1 MKVNLGRLWAS
12 REVLHKVTTMKFK
25 ARTSYRL
32 MKMIDQVNNE
42 LEPFGKARQE
52 LFLKYG
58 DQDGD
63 RVTIKKENT
72 EAFMD
77 ELKELEAQEVE
88 LKFSVSL
95 EEIEEAELTPADLYA
110 IDFLFA
116 DANIPAPVAV
126 PQ

>member
-12 REVLHKVTTMKFK
+12 REVLNKVTSMKFK

-52 LFLKYG
+52 LFIKYG

-72 EAFMD
+72 EAFME
-77 ELKELEAQEVE
+77 ELKDLEGQEVE

-95 EEIEEAELTPADLYA
+95 EEIEDAELTPSDLYA

>member
-12 REVLHKVTTMKFK
+12 REVLNKVTTMKFK

-77 ELKELEAQEVE
+77 ELKELEGQEVE

-116 DANIPAPVAV
+116 DANISAPVAV

>member
-1 MKVNLGRLWAS
+1 MRVSLGRLWAS
-12 REVLHKVTTMKFK
+12 REVLNKVTSMKFK

-72 EAFMD
+72 QAFME
-77 ELKELEAQEVE
+77 ELKELEGQEVE

-95 EEIEEAELTPADLYA
+95 EEIEDAELTPSDLYA
-110 IDFLFA
+110 IDFLLA